1 MLPSRRNEVVE
12 HWCLEPACQSDPD
25 TATNSQSVA
34 PGPRGARRV
43 DCFYFRCPPARG
55 PHPWEDC
62 MDALFPRCAGLDVHK
77 ANVIACV
84 RIVGPDG
91 KLTKHVR
98 TFSTMTHAL
107 RELAD
112 WLSAQGVTHVA
123 MESTGVFWKPVFHIL
138 EGRFTVWLVNAH
150 HIKQVPGRK
159 TDVKD
164 CEWIAQLLQ
173 HGLLRPSYIPE
184 LVIRQLRDLT
194 RQRSQLVAEQTR
206 VANRIQKVLE
216 DANIKLAAVAS
227 DVLGVSG
234 RAILEA

>member
-1 MLPSRRNEVVE
+1 
-12 HWCLEPACQSDPD
+12 
-25 TATNSQSVA
+25 
-34 PGPRGARRV
+34 
-43 DCFYFRCPPARG
+43 
-55 PHPWEDC
+55 

-77 ANVIACV
+77 ANVVACV

-91 KLTKHVR
+91 KLTKQVR

-138 EGRFTVWLVNAH
+138 EDRFTVLLVNAH

-173 HGLLRPSYIPE
+173 HGLLRPASS
-184 LVIRQLRDLT
+184 R
-194 RQRSQLVAEQTR
+194 RSWC
-206 VANRIQKVLE
+206 
-216 DANIKLAAVAS
+216 AS
-227 DVLGVSG
+227 SG
-234 RAILEA
+234 T